1 MLERTLRT
9 NLLVSA
15 ALIAVVPSLAHAQE
29 ATPAGA
35 EAQDDTSAQQATEIV
50 VTSARQ
56 RAERLIDVP
65 VAVTALSQQDIQRY
79 NANSLSDIA
88 QMAPQVRV
96 AQQASGGGSSF
107 VIRGIGSSTLDTGF
121 DQSVAI
127 NVDGVQTGRGRSL
140 QQSYFDVQ
148 QVEVLK
154 GPQALFFGKNSP
166 AGVISMKTADPTPEL
181 SAGLT
186 AGYEFRA
193 REWTTT
199 GFVSAPITDT
209 LGIRVAFQARTMRGW
224 METVPATGIP
234 NHEPATGM
242 DMLAADKWGPKQRE
256 IIGRVTL
263 AYKPTP
269 DLDFNFKFTT
279 GISKDNGEGTNGEIV
294 YCGGGPVNGL
304 TDSYEDCR
312 KNRKVAGA
320 YAPPELLAGY
330 IGGRDGLPYSRY
342 KPILASL
349 TGNWKSDTVAVTS
362 VTGYFRYKLGYLQ
375 NGFEKSS
382 YAYNLGSQIEKYQS
396 FSQELRAL
404 TTFDGPLNAMV
415 GLFYQDTSLDNGQTF
430 RIAALPQ
437 DPATGY
443 YSSISKTGTLDGKTY
458 SAFGQLTYDI
468 LPNLELAGGVRW
480 TREKK
485 EVAQRNT
492 YVHPLLAAGFPLTEF
507 GGTFKGDNWSPEA
520 TLNWHPTNHTTLYAA
535 YKTGYKSGGFGL
547 PAILSSGTVDS
558 DFTFGPEK
566 VKGGE
571 IGFKGEFL
579 GGALTFNSAIY
590 LYDFKGL
597 QVDIFD
603 GTKVTYQVFN
613 AGSARTK
620 GAEFNLRYKAS
631 QDFSL
636 RAGLGYNEARY
647 RDFLSA
653 CYAGQTIAD
662 GCNLQADTN
671 GVFTR
676 QDLSGA
682 PLVRAPD
689 WSGNIGAT
697 YDTAVNDSFNI
708 ALSGDV
714 SGTSKYFF
722 SETEGPGTQQKGFF
736 KIDAAIRFYQPD
748 GGWSVGLIGKNLTDK
763 YVIAGGSDR
772 PGTGGGAGTN
782 TSTDADIIGYIER
795 PREVMLQVGYK
806 F

>member
-1 MLERTLRT
+1 MHGLTLRT
-9 NLLVSA
+9 GLFASA
-15 ALIAVVPSLAHAQE
+15 AACALSASQAHAQE
-29 ATPAGA
+29 MET
-35 EAQDDTSAQQATEIV
+35 AQDETVTRDEIV
-50 VTSARQ
+50 VTARQ
-56 RAERLIDVP
+56 RSERLIDVP
-65 VAVTALSQQDIQRY
+65 VAVTAMSQKDLARY
-79 NANSLSDIA
+79 NSNSLGDIA

-140 QQSYFDVQ
+140 QQSYFDIQ

-166 AGVISMKTADPTPEL
+166 AGVISMRSADPTDEL
-181 SAGLT
+181 SAGVNV
-186 AGYEFRA
+186 GYEFKA
-193 REWTTT
+193 HEWVGN
-199 GFVSAPITDT
+199 GFVSAPLTDT
-209 LGIRVAFQARTMRGW
+209 LGLRVAFQARRMRGW
-224 METVPATGIP
+224 MESIPAAPIAGG
-234 NHEPATGM
+234 EPATGL

-263 AYKPTP
+263 KYAPSP
-269 DLDFNFKFTT
+269 NFDLNLKVTA
-279 GISKDNGEGTNGEIV
+279 GVSKDNGEGTNGEIV

-304 TDSYEDCR
+304 VDPYADCK
-312 KNRKVAGA
+312 KNRKVVSA
-320 YAPPELLAGY
+320 YTPPELTNGY
-330 IGGRDGLPYSRY
+330 IAGKDGLPYSNY
-342 KPILASL
+342 KPLLASL
-349 TGNWKSDTVAVTS
+349 TANWKSDAVALTS
-362 VTGYFRYKLGYLQ
+362 VTGYYRYRLGYLQ

-382 YAYNLGSQIEKYQS
+382 FAYNLGSQLEKYKS
-396 FSQELRAL
+396 FSQEFRAL
-404 TTFDGPLNAMV
+404 TTFDGPLNGMV
-415 GLFYQDTSLDNGQTF
+415 GLYYQDTSLENGQTF

-458 SAFGQLTYDI
+458 SAFGQLTFDI
-468 LPNLELAGGVRW
+468 LENLELAGGLRW
-480 TREKK
+480 TKEKK
-485 EVAQRNT
+485 TVAQRNI
-492 YVHPLLAAGFPLTEF
+492 YVHPLLSSLFPLTEF
-507 GGTFKGDNWSPEA
+507 DGTFKDDNVSPEA
-520 TLNWHPTNHTTLYAA
+520 TLTWHPSPNSTLYAA

-547 PAILSSGTVDS
+547 PAILSVGTVAS

-571 IGFKGEFL
+571 IGFKGEFM
-579 GGALTFNSAIY
+579 GGALSLNSAIY
-590 LYDFKGL
+590 LYDYKGL

-603 GTKVTYQVFN
+603 GTKITYQVFN

-620 GAEFNLRYKAS
+620 GAEVNLRYKAS
-631 QDFSL
+631 KEFSL
-636 RAGLGYNEARY
+636 RAGLGYNKARY

-662 GCNLQADTN
+662 GCNLQPDGN

-689 WSGNIGAT
+689 WSGNFGAT
-697 YDTAVNDSFNI
+697 YDAPVTDRFNI
-708 ALSGDV
+708 SLSGDV
-714 SGTSKYFF
+714 NGTSKYFF
-722 SETEGPGTQQKGFF
+722 SETEGPGTLQKGFV
-736 KIDAAIRFYQPD
+736 KMDAAIRFYQPD
-748 GGWSVGLIGKNLTDK
+748 KGWTFALIGKNLTDK

-772 PGTGGGAGTN
+772 PATGAGAGTN
-782 TSTDADIIGYIER
+782 ASTDADIIGYIER
-795 PREVMLQVGYK
+795 PREIMIQVGYK

>member
-1 MLERTLRT
+1 MPRLSPKTY
-9 NLLVSA
+9 LLASV
-15 ALIAVVPSLAHAQE
+15 ALVAIVPAMAHAQDAA
-29 ATPAGA
+29 ATAQNAPA
-35 EAQDDTSAQQATEIV
+35 SAPQASEIV

-65 VAVTALSQQDIQRY
+65 VAVTALNQQDIQRY

-166 AGVISMKTADPTPEL
+166 AGVISMRTADPTPEL
-181 SAGLT
+181 SGGIT

-193 REWTTT
+193 REWTSS
-199 GFVSAPITDT
+199 GYISAPITDT

-234 NHEPATGM
+234 NHEPATGL

-263 AYKPTP
+263 VYKPTP
-269 DLDFNFKFTT
+269 NLDFNFKFTT
-279 GISKDNGEGTNGEIV
+279 GVSKDNGEGTNGEIV

-304 TDSYEDCR
+304 VDPYEDCK

-320 YAPPELLAGY
+320 IPPPQLLAGY
-330 IGGRDGLPYSRY
+330 IGGGDGTPYSNY

-349 TGNWKSDTVAVTS
+349 TANWKSDTIAVTS

-382 YAYNLGSQIEKYQS
+382 YAYNLGSQIEKYDS
-396 FSQELRAL
+396 FSQEVRAL

-415 GLFYQDTSLDNGQTF
+415 GAFYQDTSLDNGQTF

-458 SAFGQLTYDI
+458 SAFGQLTYKI
-468 LPNLELAGGVRW
+468 LPELELAGGVRW
-480 TREKK
+480 TREEKQ
-485 EVAQRNT
+485 VAQRNI
-492 YVHPLLAAGFPLTEF
+492 YVHPLLAGLFPLREF
-507 GGTFKGDNWSPEA
+507 AGKFKGNNWSPEA
-520 TLNWHPTNHTTLYAA
+520 TLTWHPTNHTTLYAA

-547 PAILSSGTVDS
+547 PAILSTGTTNA

-571 IGFKGEFL
+571 VGFKGEFM
-579 GGALTFNSAIY
+579 GGALTFSSAVY

-620 GAEFNLRYKAS
+620 GAEFNLRYKATAALT
-631 QDFSL
+631 F
-636 RAGLGYNEARY
+636 RAGLGYNKARY
-647 RDFLSA
+647 RNFLSA

-662 GCNLQADTN
+662 GCNMQPDNT

-697 YDTAVNDSFNI
+697 YDAPVNDSFNV

-714 SGTSKYFF
+714 NGTSKYFF
-722 SETEGPGTQQKGFF
+722 SETEGPGTLQNGFF
-736 KIDAAIRFYQPD
+736 KIDAALRFYQPN
-748 GGWSVGLIGKNLTDK
+748 GGWSVALIGKNLTDK

-772 PGTGGGAGTN
+772 PGTGRGAGTAS
-782 TSTDADIIGYIER
+782 STNADIIGYVER